1 MPSKRRTNTFYLL
14 FTWFLPGFYLLS
26 IMKVLLSQQCLSL
39 TGMLE
44 RGLGYHL
51 VQRKNGFFARR
62 DSKGFVPHDGHWR
75 FIVRCAELAQ
85 NKLHITDIKVDW
97 LELQNALYEAKCFI
111 ASEQVRRNYADKC
124 KDTYNARDVLN
135 LKTTFGL

>member
-1 MPSKRRTNTFYLL
+1 
-14 FTWFLPGFYLLS
+14 
-26 IMKVLLSQQCLSL
+26 
-39 TGMLE
+39 MLE

-62 DSKGFVPHDGHWR
+62 DSKGIVPLDGHWR

-85 NKLHITDIKVDW
+85 NKLHITDIQVDW
-97 LELQNALYEAKCFI
+97 LELQNALYEAHNFM
-111 ASEQVRRNYADKC
+111 ASEQVRRNYADKY
-124 KDTYNARDVLN
+124 KASYNARDVLN